1 MAEVDPQ
8 QEPAPRVAAT
18 AGSGPEAEMM
28 CQILASE
35 GIPAM
40 QQRSIDN
47 PEFGAGGPR
56 NVLVNASDFERA
68 RDALGREP
76 AQQAHPKGIDAK
88 TSTPYEPTETAVPKR
103 STWDRLL
110 HRTAENTRPPRGDG

>member
-1 MAEVDPQ
+1 MPDDQHSAEQ
-8 QEPAPRVAAT
+8 TPRIVAT

-28 CQILASE
+28 CQILVSE

-56 NVLVNASDFERA
+56 NVLVKASDLERA
-68 RDALGREP
+68 RDALGLER
-76 AQQAHPKGIDAK
+76 AQLTHPKGVDAK
-88 TSTPYEPTETAVPKR
+88 TSTSYEPVEIPVPKR

-110 HRTAENTRPPRGDG
+110 HRAENTPPPRGDG